1 MQPVVRHSIAYQSI
15 ELQDHLE
22 DGWLQAGFNS
32 FAYRLAHFEVTRAV
46 LVSVLAGIFYI
57 V

>member
-1 MQPVVRHSIAYQSI
+1 MQPVVRHSIAYQSN

-46 LVSVLAGIFYI
+46 LVSVLASIFYI